1 MKLCDA
7 SDYSPYGKAL
17 YVILSPV
24 LLMEIVKL
32 FNSSI
37 YRINNLESLQS
48 RLKIFQY
55 RVKDGGIFVELSS
68 QEMVITMRRMDNR
81 ENSFF
86 HRCFS

>member
-1 MKLCDA
+1 MKLSDA
-7 SDYSPYGKAL
+7 SDYSPYVKAF

-37 YRINNLESLQS
+37 YRINYLDSLQS
-48 RLKIFQY
+48 RLKIFPY

>member
-1 MKLCDA
+1 MKLSDA
-7 SDYSPYGKAL
+7 SDYSPYVKAF

-24 LLMEIVKL
+24 LLMKIVKL

-37 YRINNLESLQS
+37 YRINNLDSLQS
-48 RLKIFQY
+48 RLRIFPY
-55 RVKDGGIFVELSS
+55 TVKGGGIFVELSS